1 MSGEKKMLCP
11 QCQTEGKRS
20 KVILYPGQT
29 VPKLKFTDGYWDE
42 NGDFVEFNAE
52 IKRLGISVV
61 MDI

>member
-42 NGDFVEFNAE
+42 NGDFVEFNA
-52 IKRLGISVV
+52 GISVV